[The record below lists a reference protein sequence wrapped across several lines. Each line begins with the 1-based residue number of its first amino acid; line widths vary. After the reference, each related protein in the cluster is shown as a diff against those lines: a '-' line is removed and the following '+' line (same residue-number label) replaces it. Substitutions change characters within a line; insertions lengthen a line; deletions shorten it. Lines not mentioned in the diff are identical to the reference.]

1 MTARA
6 SRAGLPAAHPAGG
19 VTVAIGRRIPNQA
32 CSWCAHDPHDG
43 PCPHPGTP
51 CPCAKRKKP

>member
-1 MTARA
+1 MSARSA
-6 SRAGLPAAHPAGG
+6 IPAGG
-19 VTVAIGRRIPNQA
+19 VTVAIGRRIPTQA